1 METGYRKIF
10 WGMFFSTFHINLG
23 PIEILPNFI
32 GLLIICSGIKEI
44 LKDYKYESFEQ
55 ALKYIS
61 IHVVISF
68 IAFVSPFVSP
78 FIGLA
83 TLFENNIG
91 LSIIWFN
98 IGNILEMF
106 GIAKLLEGSSEI
118 LSERLVCNDESMEYR
133 SKIDKYILI
142 YSMIIVL
149 SNINFIFMGSMTT
162 VIIAIV
168 ALITKI
174 WVMFSLKKLSEY

>member
-1 METGYRKIF
+1 MRDGYKKIF

-23 PIEILPNFI
+23 SIEILPNFI

-44 LKDYKYESFEQ
+44 LKEYKYESFEQ

-61 IHVVISF
+61 IHAVISF
-68 IAFVSPFVSP
+68 IAFVSP

-106 GIAKLLEGSSEI
+106 GIAKLLEGSAEI
-118 LSERLVCNDESMEYR
+118 LSERLICNDESMEYR

-142 YSMIIVL
+142 YSIIIVL

-174 WVMFSLKKLSEY
+174 WIMFSLKKLSKY